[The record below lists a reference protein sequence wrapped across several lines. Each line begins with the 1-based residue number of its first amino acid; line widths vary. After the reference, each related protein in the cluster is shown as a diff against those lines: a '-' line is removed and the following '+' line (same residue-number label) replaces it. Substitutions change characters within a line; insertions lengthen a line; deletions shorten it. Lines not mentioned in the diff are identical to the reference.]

1 LLTCVALTDTVVSSF
16 PQRQATGEND
26 PDRDDMTDVF
36 QSILMKSS
44 QVKDKHGL
52 ARLILNE
59 CSSACFDMSGFLKEE
74 FRIFDMFEN
83 SIGAVANSETA
94 WWEGFIKMLETS
106 SGDLSDI
113 TAESTLLRE
122 IKDILDELNMISLVF
137 EEQNKIWSKISENQK
152 FGIELARRDREQVSL
167 CHSKVKSM
175 QKRARM
181 TYESL
186 KDLMDLWQKYATL
199 LQTLESAKQG
209 NVIMVFTIVTILF
222 VGIVLLYWLQFEC

>member
-1 LLTCVALTDTVVSSF
+1 MLTCVALTDTVVSSF

-83 SIGAVANSETA
+83 SIGAVVSSVSSCFVIVCLLRDEANSETA

-181 TYESL
+181 TYESVRI
-186 KDLMDLWQKYATL
+186 
-199 LQTLESAKQG
+199 SSP
-209 NVIMVFTIVTILF
+209 IL
-222 VGIVLLYWLQFEC
+222 VSCC